1 MKFTNKSNQLI
12 RFISETNFIPSIKH
26 NKTTSNI
33 LLQLYDDI
41 LKAYKYLLERK
52 KTEPTYSLNVKQ
64 MKDPSEISKPK
75 KMKYAWVPPEVINHI
90 DSHCSIEL
98 SYTFSLFDRKIKV
111 FFMEESS
118 SVNKN
123 GSHQKYIDLIMMWLF
138 ILHLHSPKQCAKT
151 LVIYFYFTSLEKRLP
166 NSKTET
172 LNENHVNTAFTFSCH
187 SDGEIVLFR
196 KEEWFKVFIHES
208 FHTFGL
214 DFSDMDNTQC
224 SQRIRKVFKVISDV
238 NAYEAYTEF
247 WAETWNACFC
257 SFLHMNDPGKK
268 KEFLFLAENY
278 INLERK
284 YSYFQLVKTLS
295 FMGLTYKS
303 LYSNDKDHSSLREK
317 LYKEKTNV
325 LAYYVLKT
333 VLMSNY
339 EAFLEW
345 CLTNNTS
352 LFLFKKTQKQLMDFC
367 TFVENHY
374 KNIRMN
380 RDMDNVEHFFHENK
394 QNQSFLFKNL
404 RMSVCEME

>member
-1 MKFTNKSNQLI
+1 MKFTNKSKQLI
-12 RFISETNFIPSIKH
+12 TFISKTGCISNIKH

-41 LKAYKYLLERK
+41 LKAYYYLLERK
-52 KTEPTYSLNVKQ
+52 KTEPTYSLIIKQ
-64 MKDPSEISKPK
+64 LKDPSEISKPK
-75 KMKYAWVPPEVINHI
+75 KMKYVWVPAEVTQHI
-90 DSHCSIEL
+90 ESHCSIEL
-98 SYTFSLFDRKIKV
+98 SYTFSLFDRKIKL
-111 FFMEESS
+111 FFIEESII
-118 SVNKN
+118 KH
-123 GSHQKYIDLIMMWLF
+123 GSHQKYIDLIIMWLF

-166 NSKTET
+166 YSNAET

-187 SDGEIVLFR
+187 ADGEIVLFR

-224 SQRIRKVFKVISDV
+224 SQRIRRVFKVISDV
-238 NAYEAYTEF
+238 NAFEAYTEF

-257 SFLHMNDPGKK
+257 SFLHMKDPRKK
-268 KEFLFLAENY
+268 TEFLVLTESY

-284 YSYFQLVKTLS
+284 YSYFQLVKTLA

-303 LYSNDKDHSSLREK
+303 LYSNDKVHSSLREK

-325 LAYYVLKT
+325 LAYYVIKT

-345 CLTNNTS
+345 CFTNNHTS

-367 TFVENHY
+367 VFIENHY

-380 RDMDNVEHFFHENK
+380 RDIDNVEHFFHENK